1 MAPVKTPQ
9 FDSAS
14 IAQLAAVL
22 SMRPT
27 GAYAFVAYANT
38 PIDVATLQVRGFKL
52 ECRSRQS
59 GVEQY
64 FSTSQIP
71 TRQRGAKPRPAF
83 REVKGRFFVAKLLTP
98 NAYVFVTPERDEYV
112 HDGLVRFL
120 YRSRSHFTRARL
132 TSTEMREIVFSL
144 ARSTNSRVETNRY
157 VLRSKR
163 DQATISYQTE
173 SLQTLYDFARTH
185 DATVQGFD
193 FTLVG
198 TDRQMLLRA
207 GFNRDG
213 KLSYHRGSKEFFVR
227 AFVEAVAQTVKT
239 RADALNN
246 RARSVETG
254 EVKPLRL
261 KFDRTLFD
269 EPRNVR
275 AFLTALNHV
284 RHTDYTL
291 LHRNPYLHL
300 SFVDFFDA
308 SGFDVLVDSADSLV
322 IVPQFRASRS
332 SLFRLCQKIFD
343 RFEEGKILEADDV
356 IKAASVPSGWDE

>member
-1 MAPVKTPQ
+1 MAPVIPPQ
-9 FDSAS
+9 FDSTGTAE
-14 IAQLAAVL
+14 LAAVL
-22 SMRPT
+22 SIRPT
-27 GAYAFVAYANT
+27 GAYAFVAYANA
-38 PIDVATLQVRGFKL
+38 PMDEATLHARGFNL
-52 ECRSRQS
+52 ERRSRQS

-64 FSTSQIP
+64 FSTNQIP

-98 NAYVFVTPERDEYV
+98 SAYIFVTPERDEYV

-120 YRSRSHFTRARL
+120 YRSRSYLTRARL
-132 TSTEMREIVFSL
+132 TSMEMREIVYSL
-144 ARSTNSRVETNRY
+144 AHSSDSRVETNRY

-163 DQATISYQTE
+163 NQATISYQTE

-198 TDRQMLLRA
+198 VDRQILLRA

-213 KLSYHRGSKEFFVR
+213 KLSYHGGSRKFFIR
-227 AFVEAVAQTVKT
+227 AFVEAVAQTVKS
-239 RADALNN
+239 RADALSN
-246 RARSVETG
+246 RARSEETG

-261 KFDRTLFD
+261 KFERRLFD

-275 AFLTALNHV
+275 AFLTALSQV
-284 RHTDYTL
+284 RHSDYTL

-322 IVPQFRASRS
+322 IVPQFQASRS

-343 RFEEGKILEADDV
+343 RFEEARILEADDL
-356 IKAASVPSGWDE
+356 IRAASVPSGWDE